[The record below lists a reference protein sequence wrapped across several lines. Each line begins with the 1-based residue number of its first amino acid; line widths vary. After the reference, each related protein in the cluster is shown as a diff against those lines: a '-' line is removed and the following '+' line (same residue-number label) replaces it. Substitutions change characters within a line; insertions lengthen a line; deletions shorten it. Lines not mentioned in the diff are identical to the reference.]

1 MNDNHPMIDTP
12 KLLEALP
19 LLREEFDKALIKHP
33 NFPLNE
39 SEMAAV
45 MMEELGEF
53 AKEVN
58 DRADGWRE
66 RARLEAIHVAV
77 TAIRTVNALMED
89 MEAL

>member
-12 KLLEALP
+12 KLLAALP

-39 SEMAAV
+39 AEMAAV

-58 DRADGWRE
+58 DALPGWRE
-66 RARLEAIHVAV
+66 RALVEAIHVAV
-77 TAIRTVNALMED
+77 TAIRTMDSLVEKLEG
-89 MEAL
+89 